1 MKWGDGWL
9 RRATPWTTY
18 QASLGCVRRTGGR
31 RRSLRTDQGAGLF
44 RHLPIRIEVTRRGHF
59 NPVFKEALSEH
70 LHGL

>member
-44 RHLPIRIEVTRRGHF
+44 RHLT
-59 NPVFKEALSEH
+59 NKD
-70 LHGL
+70 